1 MGRQQG
7 FSLIE
12 LVLATGLTLVVT
24 AALFGLLTPAQGI
37 FVVQAG
43 SV

>member
-1 MGRQQG
+1 MRRERG

-12 LVLATGLTLVVT
+12 LVLATALTLVVT

-37 FVVQAG
+37 FIVQG